1 MTTALAKLAALH
13 APSPSQESGLAFA
26 RELEGCIRAVAA
38 ATAASAP
45 YWADHCVAPSNKV
58 AFQAQRLTASLSP
71 VLRRHGYG
79 AAHWCAFYAA
89 NMPHGWPYSPR
100 FFGYTFVCPELYG
113 HRTCRADAP
122 LAALGDESRGVALER
137 VGPARA
143 YRVEMYGMSCAL
155 CAELRRRLGAPPYV
169 LPTAVD
175 HDARYR
181 RMGLANASAGWVNL
195 WDVHT
200 FGLWLAT
207 ELWPS
212 QRADP
217 SAALEEIHRYRI
229 SNGEEIHAFLWG
241 SMALLAEHEPPGFD
255 PLPWVVRACDR
266 SFALDARGPNAE
278 SMWEC
283 AHGAGH
289 GFYMFYKNGTRA
301 VAACQ
306 DARLRDA
313 WRLEI
318 ANRTYHREGELW
330 AFWKRV
336 CFDGVWH
343 TAFNKLDVPALRR
356 LDAAGAR
363 TEADVKQQLCGGQP
377 GCALS
382 DKRLSGE
389 AGTRLRLVADG
400 ECDAFDEPALKVA
413 AERDEKTHL
422 PACADEPRWTNGFG
436 LGCGDYVSKGYCMAG
451 RVLPGHEWVAG
462 ERFGNPEGACC
473 ACGRGQ
479 GPRPS
484 PSPPRVGS
492 PPPPGAP
499 PPPPKVARNRTVA
512 AARTAGAAP
521 ARKTVAELFDKYR
534 GKYVG
539 GAKREGGG
547 AVSVFD
553 IEARHGLPWG

>member
-1 MTTALAKLAALH
+1 
-13 APSPSQESGLAFA
+13 
-26 RELEGCIRAVAA
+26 
-38 ATAASAP
+38 
-45 YWADHCVAPSNKV
+45 
-58 AFQAQRLTASLSP
+58 
-71 VLRRHGYG
+71 
-79 AAHWCAFYAA
+79 
-89 NMPHGWPYSPR
+89 
-100 FFGYTFVCPELYG
+100 
-113 HRTCRADAP
+113 
-122 LAALGDESRGVALER
+122 
-137 VGPARA
+137 
-143 YRVEMYGMSCAL
+143 
-155 CAELRRRLGAPPYV
+155 
-169 LPTAVD
+169 
-175 HDARYR
+175 
-181 RMGLANASAGWVNL
+181 
-195 WDVHT
+195 
-200 FGLWLAT
+200 
-207 ELWPS
+207 
-212 QRADP
+212 
-217 SAALEEIHRYRI
+217 
-229 SNGEEIHAFLWG
+229 
-241 SMALLAEHEPPGFD
+241 
-255 PLPWVVRACDR
+255 
-266 SFALDARGPNAE
+266 
-278 SMWEC
+278 
-283 AHGAGH
+283 
-289 GFYMFYKNGTRA
+289 MFYQNGTRA

-330 AFWKRV
+330 SFWKRV

-436 LGCGDYVSKGYCMAG
+436 LGCDDYVSKGY
-451 RVLPGHEWVAG
+451 
-462 ERFGNPEGACC
+462 
-473 ACGRGQ
+473 ACGPRAARPRGRRRALRQ
-479 GPRPS
+479 PGGRAA
-484 PSPPRVGS
+484 RGRGRARARRLRAWG

-499 PPPPKVARNRTVA
+499 PPPPKVAGTALSLR
-512 AARTAGAAP
+512 RTAGAAP

-534 GKYVG
+534 GKYAG

-553 IEARHGLPWG
+553 IGAARPPWG